1 MTNTTE
7 PWQEHFTQLYCLFFD
22 LPLQTFL
29 YSYDFLGLLFS
40 PGTTPIKLDRHDITE
55 ILTEYKWR

>member
-1 MTNTTE
+1 
-7 PWQEHFTQLYCLFFD
+7 LYCLFFD